1 MDSLSYPVSLLVV
14 ALAAFA
20 FNRNNSPKLML
31 FSLAIGIYIIYS
43 HESGNTI
50 TTLKKDV
57 IESIDNS
64 AKEFAKDKSVQKEDE
79 AIKVTK

>member
-31 FSLAIGIYIIYS
+31 LSLAIGVYIIYS
-43 HESGNTI
+43 HESGKSV
-50 TTLKKDV
+50 TTFKDEM

-64 AKEFAKDKSVQKEDE
+64 AKEFVKEKGALQE
-79 AIKVTK
+79 EGTEVVK

>member
-31 FSLAIGIYIIYS
+31 LSLAIGVYVIYS

-50 TTLKKDV
+50 TTLKKDM
-57 IESIDNS
+57 IESIDKS
-64 AKEFAKDKSVQKEDE
+64 AKEFVQDKSVRKEDE
-79 AIKVTK
+79 TVKTAK